1 MSTAKLAQ
9 AFPWLQ
15 SPIIINA
22 PMSGFAT
29 DSLATAVTRAGG
41 LGYIGFLPSL
51 PELETHLQH
60 ARQSLPL
67 SPDTDILPIGLG
79 IIVAVTSPSAV
90 TALVAEY
97 KPAVVW
103 LSFGAPAD
111 FAAWT
116 AMIRTAS
123 PQTHVWIQIGSVTA
137 AVEAARACRPDAL
150 VIQGSDAGGHG
161 HARGASLI
169 TLLPEVADALRAL
182 ALSDEDDEDD
192 DRPVGAIP
200 LIAAGGIV
208 DGRGAAAAMVLGA
221 AGVVMGTRF
230 LAAEEA
236 VVPAQY
242 REELFR
248 ASDGGEATA
257 RSRVFDEMWGP
268 TFWPQMYDGRSLTNR
283 WYEMEQQGVGI
294 EEIRAELQ
302 RDLGRLR
309 ETEGAFRDT
318 KSLWAGSGVGL
329 VKKIEKAAE
338 IVEEVRE
345 DAKKRLQAGSA
356 LF

>member
-1 MSTAKLAQ
+1 MSTAQLSQ

-15 SPIIINA
+15 SPILINA

-29 DSLATAVTRAGG
+29 SSLAIAVTRAGG
-41 LGYIGFLPSL
+41 LGYIGFLSSL
-51 PELETHLQH
+51 PELETELQI
-60 ARQSLPL
+60 ARQNLP
-67 SPDTDILPIGLG
+67 PPPNTDLLPIGLG
-79 IIVAVTSPSAV
+79 IIVAVTAPSAV

-97 KPAVVW
+97 KPAAVW
-103 LSFGAPAD
+103 LSFGEPAD

-116 AMIRTAS
+116 DMIRTAS
-123 PQTHVWIQIGSVTA
+123 PHTHVWIQIGSVKA
-137 AVEAARACRPDAL
+137 AIDAARACRPDAL
-150 VIQGSDAGGHG
+150 VLQGSDAGGHG

-169 TLLPEVADALRAL
+169 ALLPEVADAL
-182 ALSDEDDEDD
+182 ALSDEVQAVD
-192 DRPVGAIP
+192 GSGIP

-208 DGRGAAAAMVLGA
+208 DGRGAAAAVVLGA

-268 TFWPQMYDGRSLTNR
+268 TFWPEMYDGRSLVNR
-283 WYEMEQQGVGI
+283 WYEREQQGVGI
-294 EEIRAELQ
+294 EAIRAELQ

-309 ETEGAFRDT
+309 ETEGAFADT

-329 VKKIEKAAE
+329 VKKVQKAAE

-345 DAKKRLQAGSA
+345 DAKKRLQAGGA